1 MRRIVS
7 LIALAL
13 TVPAAAQ
20 QGRAPF
26 TIAETGQGFATIDD
40 AVQSVRMGT
49 ATILIAPGTYR
60 QCTVQAG
67 GRITF
72 KAVQPGTVIFEGEA
86 CEGKAAFVLRGQ
98 ESIVDGLIFRGIR
111 VDDGNG
117 SGIRTEIG
125 NLTVR
130 NSMFLDSQEGILG
143 GEPSGQKIVIDH
155 STFSGLGQC
164 DETADCSHGIYLAN
178 QGSITVTNS
187 RFERGT
193 GGHYLK
199 LRTPNVSITDNSFD
213 DTAGKKTNYMIDLPE
228 GGTGLIARNTFVQGR
243 NKENWTGF
251 IVIAAEARKYRSA
264 GLRIDGNTASL
275 APGETRSPAFVADYS
290 HERLAIGANRLGAGI
305 RAFETR

>member
-1 MRRIVS
+1 MRRIIP

-26 TIAETGQGFATIDD
+26 TIQETGQGFATIDD

-60 QCTVQAG
+60 QCTIQAG

-72 KAVQPGTVIFEGEA
+72 KAVQPGTAIFEGEA

-117 SGIRTEIG
+117 AGIRTEMG

-143 GEPSGQKIVIDH
+143 GEPSGQKIVIDR
-155 STFSGLGQC
+155 STFTGLGQC
-164 DETADCSHGIYLAN
+164 DETVDCSHAIYLAN
-178 QGSITVTNS
+178 QGSVTITNS

-193 GGHYLK
+193 GGHYVK
-199 LRTPNVSITDNSFD
+199 LRAPNVSITDNSFD

-251 IVIAAEARKYRSA
+251 IVVAAEARKYRSA
-264 GLRIDGNTASL
+264 GLRVEGNDASL